1 MTTGHSEVHGRE
13 HLPGDGRETVEHEDH
28 IDHLYGDER
37 HAGEKIHVD
46 HPGGPHAAG
55 DGCETV
61 EHGDHLDH
69 VHDGHRHYQHGDH
82 VHEH

>member
-1 MTTGHSEVHGRE
+1 MSTTHTEATDHE
-13 HLPGDGRETVEHEDH
+13 HLPGDGCQTVEHEDH
-28 IDHLYGDER
+28 LDHLHGDER
-37 HAGEKIHVD
+37 HPEAKIHTAHD
-46 HPGGPHAAG
+46 MTHTPD

-61 EHGDHLDH
+61 LHGDHVDH